1 MTLEV
6 TPFPLPPSA
15 DAEMLKDFG
24 RYVRGL
30 CESMHDRLPRRI
42 RLPREVKGVHPG
54 KLTPEQFHEIHDLLY
69 KVCSSTRPTCLPDPH
84 LPTAARCSL
93 VPRCGGYPRGTA
105 CTHQSTHLKPT
116 Q

>member
-30 CESMHDRLPRRI
+30 CESMHDQLLRLI

-69 KVCSSTRPTCLPDPH
+69 KVCNFICVTCKFPPH
-84 LPTAARCSL
+84 ILTISMVLSCSE
-93 VPRCGGYPRGTA
+93 T
-105 CTHQSTHLKPT
+105 SW
-116 Q
+116 